1 MSGLRKVR
9 RCAALLIALLSV
21 IAARPALAGSLA
33 PSTTNLV
40 GEWHFDESDW
50 RGRVDD
56 ARDEGNNKL
65 DLQAFDGANTGP
77 SSGGGCRYG
86 AFTSG
91 TQRLERKSE
100 TLLSPTKAL
109 TVSAW
114 IWAASMPS
122 GLASIVSKDANFEIH
137 LTSAGE
143 INWWWGGSPLE
154 LITSGA
160 KIGVGRWVHVAI
172 TYASGTQKIYVDGVA
187 LASGTEKG
195 TLATNAAPFIIGGD
209 VDSDSLSLIAERAWR
224 GYMDNVLLYSRA
236 LSATEV
242 ANLMKAT
249 KPCANPPAV
258 APAVA
263 SFRLTLS
270 NTGLYCLD
278 QSVTLTP
285 LDSNGNAVSNY
296 TGSVTLSTST
306 GKGTWLLQSGAGT
319 FADAVADDGLATYTF
334 SGSEA
339 SATFSLRYRTGTAVV
354 NVDAYQTNST
364 GIRDTN
370 TEGSITFSPSGFTVT
385 STPISAPVTSIP
397 AFTPSTTAGTT
408 LPVYLTAYGQSPT
421 DATCGVIA
429 GYTGA
434 KSLKFW
440 LTRSDPAT
448 GTIVPTVNLAAIAA
462 AEASA
467 SAQSVTF
474 SGGQATVSVKYK
486 DVGRIAIG
494 VKDDTTGNP
503 GLPNGIRGSTGNF
516 VVKPADFVLSGIT
529 RTSDGFA
536 NPGATTASGTVF
548 IGAGSPF
555 TATVTAVDAEGSTTP
570 NYGRESAAETVK
582 LGTTLLLPASG
593 ATPAV
598 AGSFGSFSSG
608 RASGTAFS
616 WAEVGIMKLVPSIG
630 DGSYLG
636 TGDVT
641 GSASG
646 AVGRFI
652 PARFEVA
659 LNTPVF
665 QTACITGKHTYV
677 GQLFSYAVAPVATVR
692 AVALGGTTTT
702 NYTGTLLRLTNTSL
716 GAPAYADAARAL
728 EVSGLASAKTNP
740 VIADLGGGSATLTY
754 SVGSGLAY
762 ARTSPVAPFSA
773 AVTLTAQVLDADG
786 VKSASPVVFGAGSGI
801 GFSAGAEQRYG
812 RLAVRSAAGSELL
825 DLPVRVGVQYWLDA
839 ARGFTTATADS
850 CTVAPKIVLSDFRQG
865 LAAGETCARDTG
877 SPGTSGAG
885 CPAPAAVGSR
895 FRASALA
902 GDFNLNLAAP
912 GAANGGAVTVQAVPP
927 AWLLY
932 DWNTAVPGLESPTG
946 LATFGVFQGPPAR
959 VYQREV
965 Y

>member
-1 MSGLRKVR
+1 MSAVHYAR
-9 RCAALLIALLSV
+9 RCAVLLAVLLSA

-33 PSTTNLV
+33 PSATNLV
-40 GEWHFDESDW
+40 GEWQFDESDW

-56 ARDEGNNKL
+56 ARDEGSNKL
-65 DLQAFDGANTGP
+65 DLQAYDGATTGP
-77 SSGGGCRYG
+77 TSGGGCRYG

-91 TQRLERKSE
+91 MQRLQRSSSSR
-100 TLLSPTKAL
+100 LSPTTAL
-109 TVSAW
+109 TVSVW
-114 IWAASMPS
+114 IWVSSMPAD
-122 GLASIVSKDANFEIH
+122 LATIVSKDINYEFH
-137 LTSAGE
+137 LTPAGE
-143 INWWWGGSPLE
+143 ILWWWGGSPRE
-154 LITSGA
+154 LTTSGA

-172 TYASGTQKIYVDGVA
+172 TYASGSQRIYVDGVA
-187 LASGTEKG
+187 LASGNQKG
-195 TLATNAAPFIIGGD
+195 ALDRDTAPFVIGGD
-209 VDSDSLSLIAERAWR
+209 VESGSFSLIPERAWR

-236 LSATEV
+236 LSANEV
-242 ANLMKAT
+242 ATLMKAT
-249 KPCANPPAV
+249 TPCGTPPPV
-258 APAVA
+258 ASAVA

-296 TGSVTLSTST
+296 SGAVTLSTST
-306 GKGTWLLQSGAGT
+306 GRGTWLLQSGAGT

-385 STPISAPVTSIP
+385 TTPISAPVTSIP
-397 AFTPSTTAGTT
+397 AFTASTTAGAA

-448 GTIVPTVNLAAIAA
+448 GTIVPTVNATAIAA

-467 SAQSVTF
+467 AAQSVTF
-474 SGGQATVSVKYK
+474 SSGQATVSVKYK

-494 VKDDTTGNP
+494 VKDDSTGNP

-570 NYGRESAAETVK
+570 NYGRESTAEGVK
-582 LGTTLLLPASG
+582 LGTTLVLPASG
-593 ATPAV
+593 AAPAV
-598 AGSFGSFSSG
+598 SGSFGAFSSG

-616 WAEVGIMKLVPSIG
+616 WPEVGVIRLVPSIG

-641 GSASG
+641 GTASG
-646 AVGRFI
+646 VVGRFI

-659 LNTPVF
+659 TNTPVF
-665 QTACITGKHTYV
+665 QTACIAGRHTYV
-677 GQLFSYAVAPVATVR
+677 GQPFDFAVAPVATVR

-716 GAPAYADAARAL
+716 GAPTYADGARAMD
-728 EVSGLASAKTNP
+728 VSGLAAAKVNP

-762 ARTSPVAPFSA
+762 VRTTPVAPFNA
-773 AVTLTAQVLDADG
+773 AVTLTASVTDADG
-786 VKSASPVVFGAGSGI
+786 VKSASNVVFGSGGGI
-801 GFSAGAEQRYG
+801 GFSAGTEQRYG

-825 DLPVRVGVQYWLDA
+825 DLPVRTVAQYWLDA

-850 CTVAPKIVLSDFRQG
+850 CTVAPKIVLGDFRQR
-865 LAAGETCARDTG
+865 LAAGETCVRDTG
-877 SPGTSGAG
+877 AGGTSGAG
-885 CPAPAAVGSR
+885 CPAPSAVGSR
-895 FRASALA
+895 FRATALA

-912 GAANGGAVTVQAVPP
+912 GAGNGGAVTVQAVPP

-932 DWNTAVPGLESPTG
+932 DWNTALPGLESPTG